1 MTIKSTRTLVLT
13 SNLMRTKIK
22 CQRIISLVSY
32 QLTAPF
38 LPPQTRDHANAFEQ
52 LARTLSSRRYCSADV
67 HCAPLKSSGY
77 GPNSLYYI
85 KFWARGQARSQ
96 LSKHAERVTDVING
110 HYMLA
115 SPFIK
120 QIVSDKCH
128 KRDRKVNQSHAS
140 GSDNFNGAEEY
151 LGQCYIGNHTLTRT
165 MLEKTYLSSAY
176 RRQTNLHHKD
186 NQTSHQC

>member
-1 MTIKSTRTLVLT
+1 
-13 SNLMRTKIK
+13 MRTKIK

-96 LSKHAERVTDVING
+96 LSKHAERVTNVING

-115 SPFIK
+115 STFIK

-140 GSDNFNGAEEY
+140 GSDNFNGAEEVLFKILGYFGSGSKY